1 MHTRQALWPKRPLT
15 PAENKPKQQAHA
27 PTLGLANGSA
37 TQVTGVDTLNEV
49 TSLVAVPASTPV
61 RGCAL
66 AEPTTIT
73 SD

>member
-1 MHTRQALWPKRPLT
+1 
-15 PAENKPKQQAHA
+15 
-27 PTLGLANGSA
+27 
-37 TQVTGVDTLNEV
+37 VTGVDTLNEV